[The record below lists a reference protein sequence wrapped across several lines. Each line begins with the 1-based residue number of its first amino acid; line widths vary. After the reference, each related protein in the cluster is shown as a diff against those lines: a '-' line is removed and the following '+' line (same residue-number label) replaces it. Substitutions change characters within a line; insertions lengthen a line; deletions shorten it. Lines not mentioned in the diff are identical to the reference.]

1 MLALSECLKNISVN
15 HPLRRKVKI
24 GDSPFKKESHQVIY
38 HLLQEKLK
46 KTWEKDHAL
55 SVQQKE
61 LVLKALYLLKDEKY
75 YLDLFLIKLIFY
87 KKIGN
92 NGRVNELI
100 KEWLNLSPF
109 ELIAHSPHRDDA
121 LSEYLQLQ
129 MLPILESLQA
139 NITDRFLW
147 ELLMLKISWIYQDKR
162 LNDWIEKERSLS
174 SNEIIEEL
182 KLKHQKLKSGV
193 FGHWVSNQILEG
205 IRYEKFLLDQVP
217 KISSGDL
224 WIFLMRPPES
234 IQARDQLLARL
245 SILKNEHP
253 EIYESFINIPLMRQ
267 GLVKF
272 SPDLLKNYLK
282 SKRDLLHHRLKEKKG
297 DIWSLYEL
305 LRLGEITSEVFNYWY

>member
-1 MLALSECLKNISVN
+1 MLALSQCLKKLS
-15 HPLRRKVKI
+15 HSHALRRKVKI

-38 HLLQEKLK
+38 HLFQGKLK

-55 SVQQKE
+55 SVEQKE
-61 LVLKALYLLKDEKY
+61 LVLKVLYLLKEEKY
-75 YLDLFLIKLIFY
+75 YLDLFLIKLIYF

-129 MLPILESLQA
+129 MLPLLASLEA
-139 NITDRFLW
+139 NMTDRFLW
-147 ELLMLKISWIYQDKR
+147 ELFILKITWIYQDKE

-182 KLKHQKLKSGV
+182 RLKHQKLKSGV
-193 FGHWVSNQILEG
+193 FGLWVSNQILEG

-217 KISSGDL
+217 KIPSGDL

-282 SKRDLLHHRLKEKKG
+282 SKRDFLHQRLKEKKG

-305 LRLGEITSEVFNYWY
+305 LRLGEITPEVFSYWY